1 MSKDGDTTPP
11 VIDATATPA
20 ETPPAAPLPAEA
32 PMETPAA
39 APDAPSTSHAATDPV
54 APIPA
59 SGEAPLSAAPEV
71 PVLAPEPAKT
81 PATPAVEDAV
91 AAVENTSE
99 ATAETVAPAPAAEA
113 TQPEPAPAA
122 VPVQAAATLAAAK
135 AQRRRVPPLLAYSGW
150 RLLELVATL
159 AVATGLFAVL
169 LPAAVSPDFGML
181 ADRLAVTLPMIALCL
196 VVAGFVGL
204 PLGFA
209 AGGWSGPVD
218 LVVRGVGVMLV
229 SVSPIWFG
237 MLLILLFAATL
248 GWLQPGGFVPW
259 ASNPMGALSSLVL
272 PALALGL
279 PLSGW
284 LALSLR
290 DSVRKALA
298 DPWLEAAQ
306 TMGQSRG
313 VAVRSFVPRHALAA
327 TTRDLLVPLALL
339 VPAGLVVEN
348 VFYLPGLG
356 RLLLTALAERD
367 HATLQAALVA
377 LVGLVAVCRLLGQV
391 LRAAVDPRV
400 PEGA

>member
-11 VIDATATPA
+11 VIDATAAPAEAPSAALSSAETPV
-20 ETPPAAPLPAEA
+20 ETPPAADIPLISNNTDAPEA
-32 PMETPAA
+32 PVPTP
-39 APDAPSTSHAATDPV
+39 DPV
-54 APIPA
+54 
-59 SGEAPLSAAPEV
+59 PLSAAPEAPV
-71 PVLAPEPAKT
+71 PAPEPVET
-81 PATPAVEDAV
+81 VATPAAEDAV
-91 AAVENTSE
+91 ATVESTSE
-99 ATAETVAPAPAAEA
+99 ATAETIAPAPAAQA
-113 TQPEPAPAA
+113 TQSEPETAA
-122 VPVQAAATLAAAK
+122 VPVPTAISPALSK
-135 AQRRRVPPLLAYSGW
+135 APRRRVPPLLAYTGW

-159 AVATGLFAVL
+159 AVATGLFALL
-169 LPAAVSPDFGML
+169 LPATETPDFGML

-196 VVAGFVGL
+196 LVAGFVGL

-218 LVVRGVGVMLV
+218 LVVRGVGVLLV
-229 SVSPIWFG
+229 SVSPIWLA

-248 GWLQPGGFVPW
+248 GWMQPGGFVPW
-259 ASNPMGALSSLVL
+259 ALNPVGALSSLVL

-279 PLSGW
+279 PLGGW

-290 DSVRKALA
+290 DAVRKALA

-306 TMGQSRG
+306 TMGQTRG
-313 VAVRSFVPRHALAA
+313 VAIRSFVPRHAMAA
-327 TTRDLLVPLALL
+327 TIRDLLVPLALL

-367 HATLQAALVA
+367 NATLQGALVA